1 MNCKDLLTSQ
11 DKVEIVKATYDY
23 IAGKDGLWNRLLQY
37 KSASIQEVWS
47 FEVQSYPFRDKKK
60 ANTDS

>member
-11 DKVEIVKATYDY
+11 DKVEIVKATFDY

-47 FEVQSYPFRDKKK
+47 FEVQSYPLR
-60 ANTDS
+60 

>member
-23 IAGKDGLWNRLLQY
+23 IAGKDGLWNRLLQH
-37 KSASIQEVWS
+37 KSASFQEVWS
-47 FEVQSYPFRDKKK
+47 FEVQSYPFG
-60 ANTDS
+60 